1 MSCEGRA
8 TTAGYPRAAGT
19 ASWPPWT
26 DVGPDR
32 NDHRQDAIPT
42 YESLSAAQVL
52 QARYRSRLP
61 DQLEDL
67 TGPRQGTVELP
78 LHVVWSGS
86 NSYSLESPRARM
98 SLYRVRLAEGQQQ
111 DLVRFLSKDLLIAQ
125 WPVLRRLVSRHL
137 RTVCEEAFPELV
149 ASLSAG
155 FALPLEP
162 T

>member
-1 MSCEGRA
+1 M
-8 TTAGYPRAAGT
+8 
-19 ASWPPWT
+19 
-26 DVGPDR
+26 
-32 NDHRQDAIPT
+32 
-42 YESLSAAQVL
+42 SAAQVL